1 MTVDV
6 DQPADR
12 SVLTGKRILFGVT
25 GSIAAF
31 KAAGWV
37 RELTAE
43 SVGVTVVMTGAAER
57 FVSSLTFGALSGN
70 PVYRDMFDEAPDRLM
85 AHINLSREADCIL
98 IAPATAQ
105 TIARL
110 AHGMADD
117 LLATVVLAA
126 RIPVV
131 LCPAMNS
138 NMLSHP
144 ATRKN
149 LRQLQDMGYH
159 VIPADRGILA
169 CGEEGA
175 GRLPQWESVRE
186 TLLRLF
192 SPQDLAGKKIVVTAG
207 PTREPLDPA
216 RFLSNRS
223 SGKMGYALARTAAR
237 RGAEV
242 VLVSG
247 PVALPE
253 PVGIRTIQVNTADE
267 MRAQVVSLARNADI
281 VIKAA
286 AVADFKPEKYRRQK
300 IKKSSAGTVIELE
313 QNTDILAELG
323 KTRQPGTLLVGF
335 AAESRNHEQEG
346 FRKLRQK
353 NVDLVVVN
361 DILGAATG
369 FDVDTNQ
376 VLLVDGNGSRRLPL
390 LSKVETANRIWDH
403 VLTLNDS
410 GALSGGA

>member
-1 MTVDV
+1 MTSEVEPPV
-6 DQPADR
+6 STS

-37 RELTAE
+37 RRLSAE
-43 SVGVTVVMTGAAER
+43 SAGVTVVMTGAAER

-70 PVYRDMFDEAPDRLM
+70 PVYGNMFDEDPDRLM

-117 LLATVVLAA
+117 LLSTVVLAA
-126 RIPVV
+126 KIPVIV
-131 LCPAMNS
+131 CPAMNC

-144 ATRKN
+144 ATRRN
-149 LRQLQDMGYH
+149 LRQLQELGYH
-159 VIPADRGILA
+159 IISPDTGVLA
-169 CGEEGA
+169 CGEEGV
-175 GRLPQWESVRE
+175 GRLPEWEPVRE

-192 SPQDLAGKKIVVTAG
+192 STPDLAAKKIVVTAG

-242 VLVSG
+242 VLISG
-247 PVALPE
+247 PVALAE
-253 PVGIRTIQVNTADE
+253 PAGINTIHVTTAAE
-267 MRAQVVSLARNADI
+267 MREQVLELARDADI
-281 VIKAA
+281 VVKAA
-286 AVADFKPEKYRRQK
+286 AVADFKPKKYQEQK
-300 IKKSSAGTVIELE
+300 IKKSSAEPLIELE
-313 QNTDILAELG
+313 KNPDILAELG
-323 KTRQPGTLLVGF
+323 GTRRPGLLLVGF

-346 FRKLRQK
+346 FRKLQQK
-353 NVDLVVVN
+353 NADLMVVN
-361 DILGAATG
+361 DILGSATG
-369 FDVDTNQ
+369 FDVETNQ
-376 VLLVDGNGSRRLPL
+376 VTLVDKNGSRRLPL
-390 LSKVETANRIWDH
+390 LSKVETSNRIWDH
-403 VLTLNDS
+403 VLSLNGS
-410 GALSGGA
+410 

>member
-1 MTVDV
+1 MTSEVEPSFV
-6 DQPADR
+6 TG
-12 SVLTGKRILFGVT
+12 SVLAGKRVLFGVT

-37 RELTAE
+37 RELCAE
-43 SVGVTVVMTGAAER
+43 SAGVTVVMTRAAER

-70 PVYRDMFDEAPDRLM
+70 PVYANMFDEDPDRLM

-117 LLATVVLAA
+117 LLSTVVLAA
-126 RIPVV
+126 KIPVIV
-131 LCPAMNS
+131 CPAMNC

-144 ATRKN
+144 ATQGN
-149 LRQLQDMGYH
+149 IRQLQELGYH
-159 VIPADRGILA
+159 IVLPDTGMLA

-175 GRLPQWESVRE
+175 GRLPEWDPVRE

-192 SPQDLAGKKIVVTAG
+192 STPDLVGKKIVITAG

-223 SGKMGYALARTAAR
+223 SGKMGYALAKSAAR

-247 PVALPE
+247 PVALAE
-253 PVGIRTIQVNTADE
+253 PAGINTIQVTTAAE
-267 MRAQVVSLARNADI
+267 MREQVLAHARDADI
-281 VIKAA
+281 VVKAA
-286 AVADFKPEKYRRQK
+286 AVADFRPKEYREHK
-300 IKKSSAGTVIELE
+300 IKKSSAEPLIELE
-313 QNTDILAELG
+313 QNPDILAELG
-323 KTRQPGTLLVGF
+323 ETRRPGLLLVGF
-335 AAESRNHEQEG
+335 AAESRDHEQEG

-353 NVDLVVVN
+353 NADLIVVN

-369 FDVDTNQ
+369 FDVETNQ
-376 VLLVDGNGSRRLPL
+376 VTLVDGNGSHQLPL
-390 LSKVETANRIWDH
+390 LSKLETANRIWDH

-410 GALSGGA
+410 

>member
-1 MTVDV
+1 MTSEVEPPV
-6 DQPADR
+6 STA

-37 RELTAE
+37 RELSAE
-43 SVGVTVVMTGAAER
+43 SAGVTVVMTGAAER

-70 PVYRDMFDEAPDRLM
+70 PVYGNMFDEDPDRLM

-117 LLATVVLAA
+117 LLSTVVLAA
-126 RIPVV
+126 KIPVV
-131 LCPAMNS
+131 VCPAMNC

-144 ATRKN
+144 ATRRN
-149 LRQLQDMGYH
+149 LRQLRELGYH
-159 VIPADRGILA
+159 IISPDTGMLA

-175 GRLPQWESVRE
+175 GRLPEWESVRE

-192 SPQDLAGKKIVVTAG
+192 STPDLAGKKIVITAG

-247 PVALPE
+247 PVALSE
-253 PVGIRTIQVNTADE
+253 PAGIDTIYVTTAAE
-267 MRAQVVSLARNADI
+267 MREQVLELARDADI
-281 VIKAA
+281 VVKAA
-286 AVADFKPEKYRRQK
+286 AVADFKPKKYQEQK
-300 IKKSSAGTVIELE
+300 IKKSSAEPLIELE
-313 QNTDILAELG
+313 KNPDILAELG
-323 KTRQPGTLLVGF
+323 GTRRPGLLLVGF

-346 FRKLRQK
+346 FRKLQQK
-353 NVDLVVVN
+353 NADLMVVN
-361 DILGAATG
+361 DILGSATG
-369 FDVDTNQ
+369 FDVETNQ
-376 VLLVDGNGSRRLPL
+376 VTLVDKNGSRRLPL

-403 VLTLNDS
+403 VLSLNGS
-410 GALSGGA
+410 